1 MSAVVELSEQLD
13 NSSRNAGLSRSRTVL
28 AFLSSE
34 YFTLRDETTLLLN
47 SRLVPATPAPVNDAP
62 QHPSAPQH
70 GARPRRARGTSRIY
84 SGWHPVVDTWC
95 SGPGRTTQL

>member
-13 NSSRNAGLSRSRTVL
+13 NSSRHAGLSRSRTVF

-34 YFTLRDETTLLLN
+34 YFTLRDETSLLLT
-47 SRLVPATPAPVNDAP
+47 SRPVPAAPAPVNDAL

-70 GARPRRARGTSRIY
+70 TARLRRARGTMRDY
-84 SGWHPVVDTWC
+84 AGRHPVVATWC
-95 SGPGRTTQL
+95 SGSGRTTQL